1 MIDRWTPLR
10 FVFVGVLLFTPFWRW
25 FYAARLPWLYLVV
38 LACAL
43 AFFATPLVRE
53 GARRWGVLDV
63 PSARKVHVT
72 ATPLL
77 GGTAVYGAFAV
88 TVLANFDFSRG
99 LKGVAAGGTIIVSN
113 GLRDDL
119 TDLPAWLKLGGQI
132 AAALAAIGYGVIL
145 NTVPNWIPGFLWLNV
160 LLTVLWFLTVT
171 NAIQFLDGMDGL
183 AAGLGVIAGIFFSI
197 VSLQTGQRY
206 LMFLSAALLG
216 ACLGFLP
223 YNFRPGGAT
232 SFLRGSGARLI
243 GLTLA
248 RLPAIGIWADNNP
261 LVRLSPP
268 LLILGVPLFVFPFGG
283 SGRVSPGKVPPP
295 HKWRP

>member
-53 GARRWGVLDV
+53 GARWWGVLDV

-99 LKGVAAGGTIIVSN
+99 LKGVAVGGTIIVAV
-113 GLRDDL
+113 GLLDDL

-183 AAGLGVIAGIFFSI
+183 AAGLGALAALIL
-197 VSLQTGQRY
+197 SLLPRPTGHPG
-206 LMFLSAALLG
+206 LPFPSAALLG
-216 ACLGFLP
+216 ACLGVLP

-248 RLPAIGIWADNNP
+248 RLPAIGVWADGNP
-261 LVRLSPP
+261 VGSLLTPR
-268 LLILGVPLFVFPFGG
+268 LILGGPLFDIALCGMV
-283 SGRVSPGKVPPP
+283 R
-295 HKWRP
+295 

>member
-1 MIDRWTPLR
+1 MIAGWTPRR

-38 LACAL
+38 LAWAL
-43 AFFATPLVRE
+43 ACFATPVGRE
-53 GARRWGVLDV
+53 VARWGGVLDV

-99 LKGVAAGGTIIVSN
+99 LKGVAVGGALVVAV
-113 GLRDDL
+113 GLLDDV

-183 AAGLGVIAGIFFSI
+183 AAGPRGLPRGLFRILARP
-197 VSLQTGQRY
+197 TRPRD
-206 LMFLSAALLG
+206 LMF
-216 ACLGFLP
+216 
-223 YNFRPGGAT
+223 
-232 SFLRGSGARLI
+232 
-243 GLTLA
+243 
-248 RLPAIGIWADNNP
+248 
-261 LVRLSPP
+261 
-268 LLILGVPLFVFPFGG
+268 
-283 SGRVSPGKVPPP
+283 
-295 HKWRP
+295 

>member
-53 GARRWGVLDV
+53 GARWWGVLDV

-99 LKGVAAGGTIIVSN
+99 LKGVAVGGTIIVAV
-113 GLRDDL
+113 GLLDDL

-132 AAALAAIGYGVIL
+132 GAALAAIGYGVIL
-145 NTVPNWIPGFLWLNV
+145 NTTPSWIPGFLWLNV

-171 NAIQFLDGMDGL
+171 NAIQFLDRMDGL
-183 AAGLGVIAGIFFSI
+183 AAGLDRESTRLNSSHLVISYAVFCLKKKKKQPMS
-197 VSLQTGQRY
+197 RY
-206 LMFLSAALLG
+206 
-216 ACLGFLP
+216 
-223 YNFRPGGAT
+223 
-232 SFLRGSGARLI
+232 
-243 GLTLA
+243 
-248 RLPAIGIWADNNP
+248 
-261 LVRLSPP
+261 
-268 LLILGVPLFVFPFGG
+268 
-283 SGRVSPGKVPPP
+283 
-295 HKWRP
+295 